1 MFLQTS
7 LGRGSIVYVLPIGIV
22 GHACPLTTSQL
33 VHDSFQEE
41 LKLGSNGIFKVLKRS
56 GFLKSFGIM
65 GTSLIVERHSKQHKQ
80 VGL

>member
-56 GFLKSFGIM
+56 GFLKSFGII
-65 GTSLIVERHSKQHKQ
+65 GISLIVERHSKKYKQ
-80 VGL
+80 EGL